1 VRRLRFGGQPNH
13 LILAAPKKKKR
24 KSGKTMRNKY
34 KNKSKQLGS
43 VTHNCNPGYVEGSDR
58 KNWGLRLAC
67 TKR

>member
-1 VRRLRFGGQPNH
+1 
-13 LILAAPKKKKR
+13 
-24 KSGKTMRNKY
+24 MRNKY